1 MNNINDNLDDKLDQ
15 LNKKIEKLVDLVD
28 KRPNF
33 YNNIFFEEESK
44 SIPLNLIN
52 TNYVNINNKRE
63 KPKLNSLFKEDL
75 FKNQNYLL
83 EEPFNLLELPSSE
96 ESDNDE
102 EHITFKSIC
111 DEIYDYDYLK
121 IINDEDE
128 DENEKKNLIKKKALP
143 ILMFKTFPELSS
155 INLVLN
161 YFYHKKFLVR
171 PYEIRIVNI
180 PEFKI
185 NKAFILK
192 FDSFDNAKKA
202 KESLI
207 KDYDESFNI
216 NFYLCYDEREIRNNK
231 KWYCV
236 VFRRDCIYNKNN
248 YKFED
253 MINEI
258 LGKIKCEKKIITID
272 NNEKKYKK
280 MGNIYYTAI
289 RVNSL
294 NEAINLC
301 IKYNKLSNLKVH
313 LHYLTYENSKK
324 ELPKVL
330 LEKNFIKEKLS
341 LYEDEYMKNL
351 DLLFPSLNKKRK
363 KKKKLNKSNS
373 N

>member
-83 EEPFNLLELPSSE
+83 EEPFNLLELPSSD
-96 ESDNDE
+96 ESDNEDNDE

-111 DEIYDYDYLK
+111 DEIYDYDCLP

-128 DENEKKNLIKKKALP
+128 DENEIRRLKNKNVLP
-143 ILMFKTFPELSS
+143 LLMFKTFPELSS
-155 INLVLN
+155 IHHVLN
-161 YFYHKKFLVR
+161 YFYQRKFLVM
-171 PYEIRIVNI
+171 PYEIKII
-180 PEFKI
+180 SISEFKI
-185 NKAFILK
+185 SKAFILK

-202 KESLI
+202 KKSLTN
-207 KDYDESFNI
+207 DYSRSYNANFN
-216 NFYLCYDEREIRNNK
+216 LCYDKREIKNYK

-236 VFRRDCIYNKNN
+236 VFRRDCIYDKNN
-248 YKFED
+248 YKFQD
-253 MINEI
+253 IINEI
-258 LGKIKCEKKIITID
+258 FDKIKCGKKIITID

-280 MGNIYYTAI
+280 RGNIFYSAI
-289 RVNSL
+289 RVDNL
-294 NEAINLC
+294 NDAINLC
-301 IKYNKLSNLKVH
+301 IKYNKISNLKVH

-324 ELPKVL
+324 EFPKAL
-330 LEKNFIKEKLS
+330 LEKNPVKEKLS
-341 LYEDEYMKNL
+341 IFEEEDIKIYNLLVGSKKKN
-351 DLLFPSLNKKRK
+351 K
-363 KKKKLNKSNS
+363 KKKI
-373 N
+373 